1 MSKLS
6 RLRDN
11 IAALQEAF
19 EPKNGE
25 YDYEVLEKYSG
36 FGGLGFVLNPLDKSK
51 WTKTD
56 QDCYDDTVRLHE
68 LLHKYSNSEQEYAHR
83 ARRTADIA
91 EQYLE
96 VGDVHLARDV
106 EAVARRADEVSRF
119 LKDARADVGFGEH
132 QKLIFPRS
140 IEENVSRRRGR
151 EYHIEPAAED
161 VLCGNYGEYARKR
174 RNFQVEHCG
183 QHQ

>member
-68 LLHKYSNSEQEYAHR
+68 LLHKYSNSEQEY
-83 ARRTADIA
+83 
-91 EQYLE
+91 
-96 VGDVHLARDV
+96 
-106 EAVARRADEVSRF
+106 
-119 LKDARADVGFGEH
+119 
-132 QKLIFPRS
+132 QK
-140 IEENVSRRRGR
+140 
-151 EYHIEPAAED
+151 
-161 VLCGNYGEYARKR
+161 
-174 RNFQVEHCG
+174 
-183 QHQ
+183 